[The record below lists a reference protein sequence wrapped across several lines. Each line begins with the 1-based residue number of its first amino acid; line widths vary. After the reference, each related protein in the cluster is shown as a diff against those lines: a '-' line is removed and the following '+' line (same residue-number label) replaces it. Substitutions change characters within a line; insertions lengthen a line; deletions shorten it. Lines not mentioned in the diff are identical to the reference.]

1 MYLIEL
7 QTAVSMSQLVVL
19 KLGNGNCQEGF
30 PTVIAQLWETD
41 HRNPIQFTGCL
52 PAAPEL
58 PKLYKRWQ
66 LMYAALYGGFRCD
79 LRLEIHDV
87 SITNVSEAE
96 FRNLSQQLEEQIN
109 TWLNAEEFHKIER
122 RVRTKLM
129 PSEEIRVIIE
139 AEDDQVRRLPWHL
152 WRLFEDYP
160 LTEVALSS
168 QEYERV
174 RTPARESTGQVR
186 VLGILG
192 NSEGIE
198 VEKDRALLEQLPEAE
213 TVFVVQPQRQELN
226 HQLWDKQGWDILFF
240 AGHSGSGADAKTGYI
255 SINQTDSLTISQ
267 LKHALR
273 TAITCGLRLAIFN
286 SCDGLGLA
294 RELADLHIPQLIVM
308 REPVPDRVAQ
318 EFLKSFLTAFAGG
331 KSLYLAV
338 REARE
343 RLQGW
348 EDNYPGASWLPV
360 ICQNP
365 AVVPPTWQQL
375 RDRNQFPSVS
385 GSSSQAHGSQT
396 SSEGQHMM
404 RSAVTKGQTSLP
416 STSPTPSDQTSS
428 DKPSH
433 SFPIRLLWCDRVLL
447 LKASVFAMALVM
459 GLRWL
464 GLLEGLEL
472 KAFDKLMRQRPYE
485 MRDERLL
492 IVKATPEDIKN
503 QEQQPKHG
511 ASLSDHTLTR
521 LFEKL
526 QEYEPVTIGLDIYR
540 DFPVD
545 PAYPKLATYLGQK
558 NLFGICKVKDAKA
571 GDTEGIS
578 PPLEIRPDRIS
589 FSDALPDKGG
599 ILRRHLL
606 SLNSPDLTDKC
617 TAKNNLSLL
626 LALYYLNAKGIQWGY
641 TSNQQLWIDAP
652 HLGNGKTVVLKELN
666 SDTGGYHRVDAAG
679 RQILLNYRSRRSPED
694 IALTVNVGDILN
706 DKIPP
711 QRRSQLKGRI
721 ILVGIAGPINTSSDY
736 WLTPYSASQS
746 LSEKR
751 TPGVVIQG
759 HMVSQILSAVLDNRP
774 LLWVWSESGEVL
786 WIWGWSVVG
795 SVIGLVM
802 GFRSG
807 QARGMHFLSGLVIST
822 GVALGALYGIC
833 YLFILQGGWIPLV
846 PSAMVLVLTSVGMV
860 LVVRYTP
867 CSNQM

>member
-1 MYLIEL
+1 
-7 QTAVSMSQLVVL
+7 MSQLVVL

-41 HRNPIQFTGCL
+41 HRNLMQFTGGL

-58 PKLYKRWQ
+58 PLLYKRWQ
-66 LMYAALYGGFRCD
+66 LMYAALYRGFSCD
-79 LRLEIHDV
+79 RRLEINQV
-87 SITNVSEAE
+87 SITNVSQAE

-109 TWLNAEEFHKIER
+109 TWLNAEEFRNIEW

-139 AEDDQVRRLPWHL
+139 AEDHQVRRFPWHL

-168 QEYERV
+168 QEYEPV
-174 RTPARESTGQVR
+174 TTPDRESTGQVR

-192 NSEGIE
+192 NSQGIE

-226 HQLWDKQGWDILFF
+226 HQLWDQQGWDILFF
-240 AGHSGSGADAKTGYI
+240 AGHSKSGPDGKTGYI

-273 TAITCGLRLAIFN
+273 TAITNGLRLAIFN

-318 EFLKSFLTAFAGG
+318 EFLKCFLRAFAGG

-375 RDRNQFPSVS
+375 RDRNKLASVS
-385 GSSSQAHGSQT
+385 GSSRQAHGSQT
-396 SSEGQHMM
+396 STDAQHMM
-404 RSAVTKGQTSLP
+404 RLAVAGGQALLP
-416 STSPTPSDQTSS
+416 STSPSASDQTSS

-433 SFPIRLLWCDRVLL
+433 SFPMRSLWRDRVLL

-472 KAFDKLMRQRPYE
+472 KAFDQLMRQRPDE
-485 MRDERLL
+485 RRDERLL

-511 ASLSDHTLTR
+511 ASLSDDTLTR

-526 QEYEPVTIGLDIYR
+526 QEYEPITIGLDIYR

-589 FSDALPDKGG
+589 FSDALPDQGG

-606 SLNSPDLTDKC
+606 SLDSPDLTDKC

-626 LALYYLNAKGIQWGY
+626 LALYYLHGKGIEWGY
-641 TSNQQLWIDAP
+641 TSNQASNQELWIDAP
-652 HLGNGKTVVLKELN
+652 DLGKGKTVVLKQLN
-666 SDTGGYHRVDAAG
+666 SYTGGYHRVDAAG
-679 RQILLNYRSRRSPED
+679 RQILLNYRSHRSPED
-694 IALTVNVGDILN
+694 IALTVSVGDILN
-706 DKIPP
+706 DEIPA

-721 ILVGIAGPINTSSDY
+721 ILVGVAGAINTSSDY
-736 WLTPYSASQS
+736 WLTPYSPSQP
-746 LSEKR
+746 LSHKR

-774 LLWVWSESGEVL
+774 LLWVWSESTEVL

-807 QARGMHFLSGLVIST
+807 QARSMHFLSGLVIST
-822 GVALGALYGIC
+822 AVALGGLYGIC
-833 YLFILQGGWIPLV
+833 YLFILEGGWIPLV

-860 LVVRYTP
+860 LVVRYTG

>member
-1 MYLIEL
+1 
-7 QTAVSMSQLVVL
+7 

-79 LRLEIHDV
+79 RRLEIHEV

-109 TWLNAEEFHKIER
+109 TWLNAEEFNNIER

-129 PSEEIRVIIE
+129 PSEEISVIIE
-139 AEDDQVRRLPWHL
+139 AEDDQVRRFPWHL

-174 RTPARESTGQVR
+174 RTPARKSTGQVR

-240 AGHSGSGADAKTGYI
+240 AGHSKSAADAKTGYI

-273 TAITCGLRLAIFN
+273 TAITRGLRLAIFN

-343 RLQGW
+343 RLQGC

-365 AVVPPTWQQL
+365 AVVPPTWEQL
-375 RDRNQFPSVS
+375 RDRNQLASAS
-385 GSSSQAHGSQT
+385 GSSSQADGSET
-396 SSEGQHMM
+396 WDLQHMM
-404 RSAVTKGQTSLP
+404 RSAVVEGEGSLP
-416 STSPTPSDQTSS
+416 ISSPTASDQKT
-428 DKPSH
+428 KNNNNTFLRSH
-433 SFPIRLLWCDRVLL
+433 TNFYRPWHFFPIRLLCCDRLLL
-447 LKASVFAMALVM
+447 LKATVFAMALVM

-472 KAFDKLMRQRPYE
+472 KAFDQ
-485 MRDERLL
+485 
-492 IVKATPEDIKN
+492 
-503 QEQQPKHG
+503 
-511 ASLSDHTLTR
+511 
-521 LFEKL
+521 
-526 QEYEPVTIGLDIYR
+526 
-540 DFPVD
+540 
-545 PAYPKLATYLGQK
+545 
-558 NLFGICKVKDAKA
+558 
-571 GDTEGIS
+571 
-578 PPLEIRPDRIS
+578 
-589 FSDALPDKGG
+589 
-599 ILRRHLL
+599 
-606 SLNSPDLTDKC
+606 
-617 TAKNNLSLL
+617 
-626 LALYYLNAKGIQWGY
+626 
-641 TSNQQLWIDAP
+641 
-652 HLGNGKTVVLKELN
+652 
-666 SDTGGYHRVDAAG
+666 
-679 RQILLNYRSRRSPED
+679 
-694 IALTVNVGDILN
+694 
-706 DKIPP
+706 
-711 QRRSQLKGRI
+711 
-721 ILVGIAGPINTSSDY
+721 
-736 WLTPYSASQS
+736 
-746 LSEKR
+746 
-751 TPGVVIQG
+751 
-759 HMVSQILSAVLDNRP
+759 
-774 LLWVWSESGEVL
+774 
-786 WIWGWSVVG
+786 
-795 SVIGLVM
+795 
-802 GFRSG
+802 
-807 QARGMHFLSGLVIST
+807 
-822 GVALGALYGIC
+822 
-833 YLFILQGGWIPLV
+833 
-846 PSAMVLVLTSVGMV
+846 
-860 LVVRYTP
+860 
-867 CSNQM
+867 

>member
-1 MYLIEL
+1 
-7 QTAVSMSQLVVL
+7 MSQLVVL

-30 PTVIAQLWETD
+30 PTVIAQLWERD
-41 HRNPIQFTGCL
+41 HRTLMQFTGGL

-109 TWLNAEEFHKIER
+109 TWLNAEEFHNIER

-129 PSEEIRVIIE
+129 PSEEISVIIE
-139 AEDDQVRRLPWHL
+139 AEDDQVRRFPWHL

-168 QEYERV
+168 QEYEPV
-174 RTPARESTGQVR
+174 TTPDRESTGQVR

-267 LKHALR
+267 LKHALGA
-273 TAITCGLRLAIFN
+273 AITRGLRLAIFN

-308 REPVPDRVAQ
+308 REPVPDQVAQ

-404 RSAVTKGQTSLP
+404 RLAVAGGQASLP
-416 STSPTPSDQTSS
+416 STSPTPSDQKTKTFLRSHTSS
-428 DKPSH
+428 YRPWH
-433 SFPIRLLWCDRVLL
+433 FFLIRSLWCDRVLL

-472 KAFDKLMRQRPYE
+472 KAFDQLMRQRPYE
-485 MRDERLL
+485 MGDERLL

-578 PPLEIRPDRIS
+578 PPLEIRPDRIG
-589 FSDALPDKGG
+589 FSDALPDQGG

-626 LALYYLNAKGIQWGY
+626 LALYYLHAKGIQWGY
-641 TSNQQLWIDAP
+641 TSNQQLWIDTP
-652 HLGNGKTVVLKELN
+652 HLDNGKTVVLKELN
-666 SDTGGYHRVDAAG
+666 SYTGGYHRVDAAG

-694 IALTVNVGDILN
+694 IALKVNVGDILN

-746 LSEKR
+746 LSKKR
-751 TPGVVIQG
+751 TPGVMIQG

-795 SVIGLVM
+795 SVIGLVI

-807 QARGMHFLSGLVIST
+807 QARDMDFLSGLVIST